1 MKKRILKSTSLL
13 LILCVFSSLIVF
25 NPVNAAQ
32 SDKITNMITI
42 AENELG
48 YLETT
53 YDDGSFYSKYGDWYG
68 YPNGAWCAM
77 FVSWCA
83 DKANISTNVIPK
95 FASCSAGKRW
105 FENKGLWRNKGEYQP
120 NSGDLIFFN
129 NCSHVGIVKKFDDD
143 MIYTIEGNAADENG
157 NNYGVRE
164 RQYAISSS
172 KITGYGIP
180 DTEILNIFNG
190 TANQKAA
197 AYMLPDSNSAT
208 VWEVWENDDLEI
220 LCEENDFYLVMYPFL
235 STGKFVSAYIK
246 KDVAN
251 VSGSIPNANECYNI
265 NKKAICITSSSLYH
279 NASDESLLSS
289 TGVDKKI
296 RATLSANTEVNVLFE
311 KDGFYFVRNDSV
323 SGFIKKEN
331 IKINESASS
340 KLGDINGDNVV
351 TISDATHLQGY
362 ISDMPAF
369 SYIFNTGDLNGDG
382 YIDVLDVTL
391 IQMYISGH
399 ITKFPIENTPVD
411 TKPTETVVP
420 TAQKVEVSSIEVQNS
435 SSIYL
440 NEQKQIEYKVL
451 PENATDK
458 TVYWISNDDDIVS
471 VDENGTMTG
480 NSIGTVKII
489 GISKNGVKTSFSVTV
504 TNRNVEPTKI
514 EVDNKYPAVMNNGA
528 TLQLNATVSP
538 ANATDKTVTW
548 SSSNTDVA
556 SVNQN
561 GLVTA
566 NNAGT
571 AIITAKSSN
580 ASVYST
586 STIRV
591 NRTTTYLENG
601 TYCLKLKGTS
611 SYLDHQGGTSNGTNV
626 HLWSGDG
633 NSNNNQKIVIDRIDD
648 NRYMLRS
655 AASNNLLIDVNR
667 GSSYSDPIAIG
678 KNIDLWEN
686 NDWEAQEWLFTRTY
700 DGYYIIRLNM
710 HQDGAIE
717 ASGKDN
723 GSNIY
728 FGTYNPENDMQK
740 WEIVKSN
747 PYVEPE
753 TTMWVCNTGDIGNV
767 NVRSGPGKTYSSI
780 GGFNEG
786 QQVTVIGSTSAEWLK
801 VRGANRHGGGTIE
814 GYSHRD
820 YYTKNQPVTPPSPDT
835 SMDAKFRELQTR
847 FVNGQYW
854 NKYND
859 ASGNRTGT
867 IPCNCSQYCT
877 KNCSCRCG
885 AFILNGSEIA
895 WQCHGYALKLA
906 YEIYGSNANT
916 WKRTTSL
923 NDLTPGDIIRY
934 SGHSVMV
941 TGVSGNL
948 VTYTDC
954 NGSGPCRVRWGAT
967 KYKGD
972 FKNIE
977 TVYKHP

>member
-1 MKKRILKSTSLL
+1 MYKKSLKIMSLL
-13 LILCVFSSLIVF
+13 LVLCISFSFMGL
-25 NPVNAAQ
+25 NPANAVQ
-32 SDKITNMITI
+32 SDKINNMLTI
-42 AENELG
+42 AENEEG

-53 YDDGSFYSKYGDWYG
+53 YDDGTFYSKYGDWYG

-83 DKANISTNVIPK
+83 NQANISTNVIPK
-95 FASCSAGKRW
+95 FASCSTGRTW
-105 FENKGLWRNKGEYQP
+105 FQNKGLWKNKGEYEP
-120 NSGDLIFFN
+120 KPGDLIFFN

-180 DTEILNIFNG
+180 DTEILNKFNG
-190 TANQKAA
+190 AANQKAV

-331 IKINESASS
+331 IKINESTSS
-340 KLGDINGDNVV
+340 KLGDINGDNFV

-362 ISDMPAF
+362 IADMPAF

-458 TVYWISNDDDIVS
+458 TIV
-471 VDENGTMTG
+471 
-480 NSIGTVKII
+480 
-489 GISKNGVKTSFSVTV
+489 
-504 TNRNVEPTKI
+504 
-514 EVDNKYPAVMNNGA
+514 
-528 TLQLNATVSP
+528 
-538 ANATDKTVTW
+538 W
-548 SSSNTDVA
+548 SSSNSDVV

-655 AASNNLLIDVNR
+655 ATSNNLLIDVNR

-686 NDWEAQEWLFTRTY
+686 NDWEAQEWLFTKTY

-710 HQDGAIE
+710 YQNGAIE
-717 ASGKDN
+717 AGGKDN
-723 GSNIY
+723 GANIF

-820 YYTKNQPVTPPSPDT
+820 YYTTTKPSESNNPAPNLY
-835 SMDAKFRELQTR
+835 SASYNASNPFAQCNLY
-847 FVNGQYW
+847 GQCTWYAW
-854 NKYND
+854 GRANEILGIN
-859 ASGNRTGT
+859 
-867 IPCNCSQYCT
+867 IPCRN
-877 KNCSCRCG
+877 
-885 AFILNGSEIA
+885 
-895 WQCHGYALKLA
+895 
-906 YEIYGSNANT
+906 NANT
-916 WKRTTSL
+916 WYSVAK
-923 NDLTPGDIIRY
+923 NNGYAVGATPRKNSIAVWSKGQYGHVAFVEKVEGDSVTITESNWDRVTYDYQYNIESGIKYY
-934 SGHSVMV
+934 SG
-941 TGVSGNL
+941 
-948 VTYTDC
+948 
-954 NGSGPCRVRWGAT
+954 
-967 KYKGD
+967 YKTLSTSQMQSRYGTLLGY
-972 FKNIE
+972 I
-977 TVYKHP
+977 YL

>member
-1 MKKRILKSTSLL
+1 MKSKSLKNVSLL
-13 LILCVFSSLIVF
+13 LVFCILISLAAI
-25 NPVNAAQ
+25 NPVKAIQ
-32 SDKITNMITI
+32 TDKINNMITI

-83 DKANISTNVIPK
+83 NQANISTNVIPK
-95 FASCSAGKRW
+95 FASCSEGRKW
-105 FENKGLWRNKGEYQP
+105 FVNKGLWKNKGEYEP
-120 NSGDLIFFN
+120 KTGDLIFFN
-129 NCSHVGIVKKFDDD
+129 NCSHVGIVKKFYDD
-143 MIYTIEGNAADENG
+143 IVYTIEGNAADENG
-157 NNYGVRE
+157 ENYGVRE
-164 RQYAISSS
+164 RHYAITSS

-180 DTEILNIFNG
+180 DTEITSNFNG
-190 TANQKAA
+190 SANKKAT

-220 LCEENDFYLVMYPFL
+220 LCEENGYYLVMYPFL

-251 VSGSIPNANECYNI
+251 VSGIIPNTSECYNI
-265 NKKAICITSSSLYH
+265 NKKAVCTTSASLYH
-279 NASDESLLSS
+279 NASDDALLSS
-289 TGVDKKI
+289 NGTDKKI
-296 RATLSANTEVNVLFE
+296 RATLSANTGVTVLFE
-311 KDGFYFVRNDSV
+311 KDGFYFVRNASV
-323 SGFIKKEN
+323 SGFIKKDN
-331 IKINESASS
+331 IKFTENSNNKI
-340 KLGDINGDNVV
+340 GDINGDGIISVV
-351 TISDATHLQGY
+351 DVTYLQGY
-362 ISDMPAF
+362 IANKS
-369 SYIFNTGDLNGDG
+369 SFNTVTTTVDLNGDN
-382 YIDVLDVTL
+382 YIDINDVSL
-391 IQMYISGH
+391 IQMYISGY
-399 ITKFPIENTPVD
+399 ITKFPIEKEPIT
-411 TKPTETVVP
+411 TQPTETVVP
-420 TAQKVEVSSIEVQNS
+420 TTQAIDVASIIVHNT
-435 SSIYL
+435 SIYL
-440 NEQKQIEYKVL
+440 NEQKQIEYQVL
-451 PENATDK
+451 PENATEK
-458 TVYWISNDDDIVS
+458 TIYWISNDDEIVS
-471 VDENGTMTG
+471 VDSNGIMTG
-480 NSIGTVKII
+480 NSIGTVKITA
-489 GISKNGVKTSFSVTV
+489 ISKNGVKASFSVTV
-504 TNRNVEPTKI
+504 TNRNVDVSKI
-514 EVDNKYPAVMNNGA
+514 EIDNKYPAVMNNGA

-538 ANATDKTVTW
+538 ANATDKRIVW
-548 SSSNTDVA
+548 SSSNSDVA

-580 ASVYST
+580 GSIYST

-591 NRTTTYLENG
+591 NRTTTYLESG

-611 SYLDHQGGTSNGTNV
+611 SYLDHQGGNTNGTNV

-655 AASNNLLIDVNR
+655 ATSNNLLIDVNR

-678 KNIDLWEN
+678 KNIDLWQN
-686 NDWEAQEWLFTRTY
+686 NDWEAQEWLFTKTY

-710 HQDGAIE
+710 YQNGAIE
-717 ASGKDN
+717 AGGKDN
-723 GSNIY
+723 GANIF
-728 FGTYNPENDMQK
+728 FGTYNSENDMQK
-740 WEIVKSN
+740 WELVKT
-747 PYVEPE
+747 PDPDILE
-753 TTMWVCNTGDIGNV
+753 TTMWVCNTGDVGNV
-767 NVRSGPGKTYSSI
+767 NVRSGPGTNYASI

-786 QQVTVIGSTSAEWLK
+786 QQVTIIGSTSSEWLK

-820 YYTKNQPVTPPSPDT
+820 YYTINPPVTPPSPDT
-835 SMDAKFRELQTR
+835 SLDAKFRELQTR

-859 ASGNRTGT
+859 PSCNRTGT
-867 IPCNCSQYCT
+867 IPCKCSLYCSP
-877 KNCSCRCG
+877 NCSCKCG
-885 AFILNGSEIA
+885 AFTLNGAFIA
-895 WQCHGYALKLA
+895 GQCHGYALKLA

-916 WKRTTSL
+916 WRRTTSL

>member
-1 MKKRILKSTSLL
+1 M
-13 LILCVFSSLIVF
+13 
-25 NPVNAAQ
+25 
-32 SDKITNMITI
+32 
-42 AENELG
+42 
-48 YLETT
+48 
-53 YDDGSFYSKYGDWYG
+53 
-68 YPNGAWCAM
+68 
-77 FVSWCA
+77 
-83 DKANISTNVIPK
+83 
-95 FASCSAGKRW
+95 
-105 FENKGLWRNKGEYQP
+105 
-120 NSGDLIFFN
+120 
-129 NCSHVGIVKKFDDD
+129 
-143 MIYTIEGNAADENG
+143 
-157 NNYGVRE
+157 
-164 RQYAISSS
+164 
-172 KITGYGIP
+172 
-180 DTEILNIFNG
+180 
-190 TANQKAA
+190 
-197 AYMLPDSNSAT
+197 
-208 VWEVWENDDLEI
+208 
-220 LCEENDFYLVMYPFL
+220 
-235 STGKFVSAYIK
+235 
-246 KDVAN
+246 
-251 VSGSIPNANECYNI
+251 
-265 NKKAICITSSSLYH
+265 
-279 NASDESLLSS
+279 
-289 TGVDKKI
+289 
-296 RATLSANTEVNVLFE
+296 
-311 KDGFYFVRNDSV
+311 
-323 SGFIKKEN
+323 
-331 IKINESASS
+331 
-340 KLGDINGDNVV
+340 
-351 TISDATHLQGY
+351 
-362 ISDMPAF
+362 
-369 SYIFNTGDLNGDG
+369 
-382 YIDVLDVTL
+382 
-391 IQMYISGH
+391 
-399 ITKFPIENTPVD
+399 
-411 TKPTETVVP
+411 P

-440 NEQKQIEYKVL
+440 NEQNQIEYKVL

-655 AASNNLLIDVNR
+655 ATSNNLLIDVNR

-835 SMDAKFRELQTR
+835 SLDAKFRELQTR

>member
-1 MKKRILKSTSLL
+1 MYKKSLKIMSLL
-13 LILCVFSSLIVF
+13 LVLCISFSFMGL
-25 NPVNAAQ
+25 NPANAVQ
-32 SDKITNMITI
+32 SDKINNMLTI
-42 AENELG
+42 AENEEG

-53 YDDGSFYSKYGDWYG
+53 YDDGTFYSKYGDWYG
-68 YPNGAWCAM
+68 YPNGAWCANQ
-77 FVSWCA
+77 
-83 DKANISTNVIPK
+83 ANISTNVIPK
-95 FASCSAGKRW
+95 FASCSTGRTW
-105 FENKGLWRNKGEYQP
+105 FQNKGLWKNKGEYEP
-120 NSGDLIFFN
+120 KPGDLIFFN

-180 DTEILNIFNG
+180 DTEILNKFNG
-190 TANQKAA
+190 AANQKAV

-331 IKINESASS
+331 IKINESTSS
-340 KLGDINGDNVV
+340 KLGDINGDNFV

-362 ISDMPAF
+362 IADMPAF

-514 EVDNKYPAVMNNGA
+514 EIDNKYPAVMNNGA

-538 ANATDKTVTW
+538 ANATDKTIVW
-548 SSSNTDVA
+548 SSSNSDVV

-655 AASNNLLIDVNR
+655 ATSNNLLIDVNR

-686 NDWEAQEWLFTRTY
+686 NDWEAQEWLFTKTY

-710 HQDGAIE
+710 YQNGAIE
-717 ASGKDN
+717 AGGKDN
-723 GSNIY
+723 GANIF

-820 YYTKNQPVTPPSPDT
+820 YYTTTKPSESNNPAPNLY
-835 SMDAKFRELQTR
+835 SASYNASNPFAQCNLY
-847 FVNGQYW
+847 GQCTWYAW
-854 NKYND
+854 GRANEILGIN
-859 ASGNRTGT
+859 
-867 IPCNCSQYCT
+867 IPCRN
-877 KNCSCRCG
+877 
-885 AFILNGSEIA
+885 
-895 WQCHGYALKLA
+895 
-906 YEIYGSNANT
+906 NANT
-916 WKRTTSL
+916 WYSVAK
-923 NDLTPGDIIRY
+923 NNGYAVGATPRKNSIAVWSKGQYGHVAFVEKVEGDSVTITESNWDRVTYDYQYNIESGIKYY
-934 SGHSVMV
+934 SG
-941 TGVSGNL
+941 
-948 VTYTDC
+948 
-954 NGSGPCRVRWGAT
+954 
-967 KYKGD
+967 YKTLSTSQMQSRYGTLLGY
-972 FKNIE
+972 I
-977 TVYKHP
+977 YL

>member
-1 MKKRILKSTSLL
+1 MYKKSLKIMSLL
-13 LILCVFSSLIVF
+13 LVLCISFSFMGL
-25 NPVNAAQ
+25 NPANAVQ
-32 SDKITNMITI
+32 SDKINNMLTI
-42 AENELG
+42 AENEVG

-53 YDDGSFYSKYGDWYG
+53 YDDGTFYSKYGDWYG

-83 DKANISTNVIPK
+83 NQANISTNVIPK
-95 FASCSAGKRW
+95 FASCSTGRTW
-105 FENKGLWRNKGEYQP
+105 FQNKGLWKNKGEYEP
-120 NSGDLIFFN
+120 KPGDLIFFN

-180 DTEILNIFNG
+180 DTEILNKFNG
-190 TANQKAA
+190 AANQKAV

-331 IKINESASS
+331 IKINESTSS
-340 KLGDINGDNVV
+340 KLGDINGDNFV

-362 ISDMPAF
+362 IADMPAF

-451 PENATDK
+451 PE
-458 TVYWISNDDDIVS
+458 
-471 VDENGTMTG
+471 
-480 NSIGTVKII
+480 
-489 GISKNGVKTSFSVTV
+489 
-504 TNRNVEPTKI
+504 
-514 EVDNKYPAVMNNGA
+514 
-528 TLQLNATVSP
+528 
-538 ANATDKTVTW
+538 NATDKTVTW

-655 AASNNLLIDVNR
+655 ATSNNLLIDVNR

-740 WEIVKSN
+740 WELVQTPGPDIL
-747 PYVEPE
+747 E

-835 SMDAKFRELQTR
+835 SLDAKFRELQTR